1 MKKESKKYLQK
12 ATITKYKNFEKL
24 NQFDG
29 TQDQTKRSQVV
40 PRQMANLRTSC
51 QGLSWII
58 MYCKF
63 TFGLKISMKL
73 DIYWTVAAAMLRRV
87 KRLEERED
95 ISILI
100 RSRFTF
106 GKSFK
111 KEQVAR
117 DARINHNANVPIRKE
132 IFLLNWHLTSAS
144 PWLTEL
150 VNNAATVLSQLLCIQ
165 LY

>member
-1 MKKESKKYLQK
+1 
-12 ATITKYKNFEKL
+12 
-24 NQFDG
+24 
-29 TQDQTKRSQVV
+29 
-40 PRQMANLRTSC
+40 
-51 QGLSWII
+51 

-132 IFLLNWHLTSAS
+132 IFLLN
-144 PWLTEL
+144 
-150 VNNAATVLSQLLCIQ
+150 
-165 LY
+165 